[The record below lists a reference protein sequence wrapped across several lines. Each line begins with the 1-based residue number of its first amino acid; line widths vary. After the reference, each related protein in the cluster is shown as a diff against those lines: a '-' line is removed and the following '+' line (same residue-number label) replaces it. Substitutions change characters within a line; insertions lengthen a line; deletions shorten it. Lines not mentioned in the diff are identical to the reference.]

1 MRQYRQ
7 LDDGVT
13 TRLNRALARSRSSGV
28 SSSPSLLSPA
38 SSSSGSGHSDLGTS
52 TYAQLPQS
60 TCLDFWREL
69 TANWRGRQDVIRFC
83 VQTVD
88 AEADRIAA
96 EKAVMAERTRR
107 EMEPD
112 NALNADWKPTQG
124 SPALASNTRLEPG
137 NAWDSRG
144 SRAESREDAMV
155 SDRSDG
161 TVRF

>member
-1 MRQYRQ
+1 M
-7 LDDGVT
+7 
-13 TRLNRALARSRSSGV
+13 
-28 SSSPSLLSPA
+28 
-38 SSSSGSGHSDLGTS
+38 
-52 TYAQLPQS
+52 
-60 TCLDFWREL
+60 
-69 TANWRGRQDVIRFC
+69 IRFC

-144 SRAESREDAMV
+144 SRAESREEAMV
-155 SDRSDG
+155 SERSDD
-161 TVRF
+161 TARFKADISAHLATCFRLSQRRQLHNEEAIDRIVRNRSLQFFKTRCTLFRLPPDASPAEKALYEGGES